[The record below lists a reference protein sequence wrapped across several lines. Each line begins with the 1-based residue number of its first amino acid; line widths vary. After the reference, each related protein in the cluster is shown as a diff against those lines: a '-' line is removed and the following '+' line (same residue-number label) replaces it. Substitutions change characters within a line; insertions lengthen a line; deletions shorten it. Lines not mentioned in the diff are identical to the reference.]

1 LCGFSNR
8 SPISIVKTATN
19 AWTEGLNTWASYL
32 CIFYFEHFAFTTLH
46 LACVVM
52 QRDRYFEHFA
62 FTTLHLAC
70 VVMQGRMELPFRP
83 PRFYVSAQLARL
95 LARAYFIRFT

>member
-1 LCGFSNR
+1 LAFSSFEHFAFTTLHLACVVMQR
-8 SPISIVKTATN
+8 DR
-19 AWTEGLNTWASYL
+19 
-32 CIFYFEHFAFTTLH
+32 YFEHFAFTTLH

-83 PRFYVSAQLARL
+83 PHFYVSAQLARL
-95 LARAYFIRFT
+95 LARACFIRFT

>member
-1 LCGFSNR
+1 MTRHSHH
-8 SPISIVKTATN
+8 V
-19 AWTEGLNTWASYL
+19 
-32 CIFYFEHFAFTTLH
+32 AFTTLH

-83 PRFYVSAQLARL
+83 PHFYVSDQLARL
-95 LARAYFIRFT
+95 LASDSLKTLTTRHSKADLSKLNVAVV